1 VPEASEEPTAESVW
15 AVGTAYSP
23 SWPYP
28 PPPPQPRVVIKA
40 DLLPA
45 AISLLLIAAL
55 GLVVGRVWSLLAPP
69 QRMRVLPDR
78 QVPLPVE
85 SYHRF
90 DDVVL
95 FVLLSLGAGLVTG
108 FGVWL
113 LRRWRGPVIMLAAVL
128 GSVAAAVVARQFGL
142 MLAQARFVLPAQAKV
157 GDVVSVVPSLETWWI
172 LLAWPLTTALA
183 YGVLAAWNGADDLDR
198 PAA

>member
-1 VPEASEEPTAESVW
+1 VPEASEEPTAESEW

-23 SWPYP
+23 WWPYP
-28 PPPPQPRVVIKA
+28 LPPQPPRVVIKA

-45 AISLLLIAAL
+45 AICLVVIALL
-55 GLVVGRVWSLLAPP
+55 GLVVGWVWSLLAPP

-95 FVLLSLGAGLVTG
+95 FVLLCLGAGLVTG
-108 FGVWL
+108 LAVWL
-113 LRRWRGPVIMLAAVL
+113 LRRWRGPVIMIAAVL
-128 GSVAAAVVARQFGL
+128 GSVAATVVARQFGL
-142 MLAQARFVLPAQAKV
+142 MLAQARFEMPAQPKV
-157 GDVVSVVPSLETWWI
+157 GDVVSAVPGLETWWI

-198 PAA
+198 STT